1 MIYIAKLAVL
11 CTISETPN
19 RPEDEKWIVF
29 PRNVRQATWI
39 VRQGYMSLASW
50 MESSL
55 KVKAKPIT
63 DLNLLP
69 DYIESW
75 NVCKNNEGWAYKA
88 DMREY
93 AMKQLKYKNNAFYNG
108 FKKVQTKFETKKDGK
123 KVYLRLIKEEEENE
137 SNL

>member
-1 MIYIAKLAVL
+1 M
-11 CTISETPN
+11 
-19 RPEDEKWIVF
+19 
-29 PRNVRQATWI
+29 RQATWI